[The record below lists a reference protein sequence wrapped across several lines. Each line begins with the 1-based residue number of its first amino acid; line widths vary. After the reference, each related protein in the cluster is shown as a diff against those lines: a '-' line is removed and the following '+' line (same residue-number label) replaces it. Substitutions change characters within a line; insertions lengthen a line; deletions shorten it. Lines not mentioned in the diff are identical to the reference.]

1 MNSDEGT
8 VYMIRGRAADEGGD
22 EWVSPEPADDV
33 ITDAVV
39 DATDRTAG
47 EIDAIET
54 YVDADELRAVL
65 GDGDSETITFDVAG
79 HDVTVTADGEVTVD

>member
-8 VYMIRGRAADEGGD
+8 VYMIRGRTADEGGD

-39 DATDRTAG
+39 DATDRTVD

-65 GDGDSETITFDVAG
+65 GDGDRETITFDVAG
-79 HDVTVTADGEVTVD
+79 HDVTVTANGEVTVA

>member
-8 VYMIRGRAADEGGD
+8 VYMIRGRAAAEGGD
-22 EWVSPEPADDV
+22 EWVSPEPAADV

-39 DATDRTAG
+39 AATDRTAD
-47 EIDAIET
+47 EIDAIEA

-65 GDGDSETITFDVAG
+65 GDGDSETITFDVEG
-79 HDVTVTADGEVTVD
+79 HDVTVTADGEVTVS